1 MVKYI
6 VTIDMGTTNTR
17 ICLWDKSDHL
27 IDYGKYAFG
36 VKDTLTQGDS
46 NWIESRIEKELNHL
60 VEKLNLKRDDIELIV
75 ASGMITSNLGL
86 LEVPHLVAP
95 VGMGDLAT
103 STVKYQSDKESK
115 LEIYLIP
122 GIRNNEQD
130 FPDMMRGEEVEASAV
145 IAKYFESK
153 PMLIFLPGSHNK
165 IVAVDNEGKITK
177 GITTL
182 AGELLSVITKNTI
195 LTDSL
200 GGLMIEKENI
210 DREMMKRGYE
220 DSRRYGLG
228 RTCFN
233 IRLLDKIG
241 HHGKDKL
248 KNYLLGAVLESDIRS
263 IVEYGVVSEEIQI
276 VVAPNN
282 FSIGFAYETLLNHM
296 RLSSSVI
303 ILSEEESKM
312 LSSVGAYRIARKLT
326 LQE

>member
-17 ICLWDKSDHL
+17 ICIWDKSEHL

-36 VKDTLTQGDS
+36 VRDS
-46 NWIESRIEKELNHL
+46 LNLGETKWIEARIEKELGHL
-60 VEKLNLKRDDIELIV
+60 MEKLKIKREEIELII

-95 VGMGDLAT
+95 VGMDDLAS
-103 STVKYQSDKESK
+103 STVKYQMGNESK
-115 LEIYLIP
+115 MVIYLIP
-122 GIRNNEQD
+122 GIKNNEQD

-145 IAKYFESK
+145 ITKYFNSQ

-165 IVAVDNEGKITK
+165 IVAVDQDGRITK

-195 LTDSL
+195 LADSL
-200 GGLMIEKENI
+200 GGLTIEKENI
-210 DREMMKRGYE
+210 DREIIIKGYE
-220 DSRRYGLG
+220 DTRRFGLG
-228 RTCFN
+228 RTCFK
-233 IRLLDKIG
+233 IRLLDKIE
-241 HHGKDKL
+241 HHNKDEMR
-248 KNYLLGAVLESDIRS
+248 NYLLGAVLESDIRS
-263 IVEYGVVSEEIQI
+263 IVQYGVVSEDIQI

-282 FSIGFAYETLLNHM
+282 YPIGVAYETLLKYSQI
-296 RLSSSVI
+296 SSTVT

-312 LSSVGAYRIARKLT
+312 LSSYGAYRIARKLT
-326 LQE
+326 AED

>member
-17 ICLWDKSDHL
+17 ICIWDKSEHL

-36 VKDTLTQGDS
+36 VRDS
-46 NWIESRIEKELNHL
+46 LNLGETKWIEARIEKELGHL
-60 VEKLNLKRDDIELIV
+60 MEKLKIKREEIELII

-95 VGMGDLAT
+95 VGMDDLAS
-103 STVKYQSDKESK
+103 STVKYQMGNESK
-115 LEIYLIP
+115 MVIYLIP
-122 GIRNNEQD
+122 GIKNNEQD

-145 IAKYFESK
+145 ITKYFNSQ

-165 IVAVDNEGKITK
+165 IVAVDQDGRITK

-195 LTDSL
+195 LADSL
-200 GGLMIEKENI
+200 GGLTIEKENI
-210 DREMMKRGYE
+210 NREMIIKGYE
-220 DSRRYGLG
+220 DTRRFGLG
-228 RTCFN
+228 RTCFK
-233 IRLLDKIG
+233 IRLLDKIE
-241 HHGKDKL
+241 HHNKDEMR
-248 KNYLLGAVLESDIRS
+248 NYLLGAVLESDIRS
-263 IVEYGVVSEEIQI
+263 IVQYGVVSEDIQI

-282 FSIGFAYETLLNHM
+282 YPIGVAYETLLKHSKI
-296 RLSSSVI
+296 SSTVT

-312 LSSVGAYRIARKLT
+312 LSSYGAYRIARKLSA
-326 LQE
+326 EE